1 MSPCSICEGILNE
14 LFSHFC
20 SLISQGYALAMN
32 SPLLLLLGLILGLGL
47 GAVVG
52 WLLKGARVQE
62 GISELQLR
70 IEQSQSE
77 VQRMR
82 DELQRAKEESGRLG
96 EEVQCSQE
104 EARKTREEGMLAQAR
119 LSETLLAQFR
129 NLATEVLEERSKV
142 FSQSS
147 SEKIGGLLSPL
158 QQQLESFRKRVEEVH
173 ESQTKNSTGLQ
184 QELLRLAQLNTQ
196 LSDDASNLA
205 SALKGDSQRR
215 GAWGELI
222 LERTLELS
230 GLERGREFELQV
242 STDNRLRPDAVIHLP
257 EGRFIVVDSKVSL
270 LDYERSCNATEEPE
284 RQRALL
290 DHVAAVRQHIKS
302 LSEKGYPDL
311 FEGKTPEV
319 VMMFLPIEPAFG
331 AALSTDPRLF
341 EFAFSHRVIL
351 VTPSTLLA
359 ALRTVTNV
367 WKVEKQTKNVL
378 EIARLGGVLHDKL
391 ADFAKGLLGVRE
403 RLTQATTAH
412 DEAVA
417 RLTSQKGNIL
427 GTALRLRELGAK
439 AEKQMP
445 QELVT
450 ELGVPSAEG
459 SLQEGKAEFS
469 QE

>member
-1 MSPCSICEGILNE
+1 
-14 LFSHFC
+14 
-20 SLISQGYALAMN
+20 MN
-32 SPLLLLLGLILGLGL
+32 SALLLLLGLLIGLGL
-47 GAVVG
+47 GVIAA
-52 WLLKGARVQE
+52 WMLKDARSRGE
-62 GISELQLR
+62 ISLAQLR
-70 IEQSQSE
+70 AEQAEAQA
-77 VQRMR
+77 
-82 DELQRAKEESGRLG
+82 QRAEADALRLSEELS
-96 EEVQCSQE
+96 
-104 EARKTREEGMLAQAR
+104 KTREESKNAQSQLTEML
-119 LSETLLAQFR
+119 TAQFR
-129 NLATEVLEERSKV
+129 NLATEILEERSKS
-142 FSQSS
+142 FSESS

-158 QQQLESFRKRVEEVH
+158 QQQLEGFRKRVDEIH
-173 ESQTKNSTGLQ
+173 ESQTKSSGGLA
-184 QELLRLAQLNTQ
+184 QELQRLALLNTR
-196 LSDDASNLA
+196 LSDEASNLA
-205 SALKGDSQRR
+205 SALKGESQRR

-270 LDYERSCNATEEPE
+270 VDYERSCNAVDEVE
-284 RQRALL
+284 RQRALM
-290 DHVAAVRQHIKS
+290 DHAAAVRQHIKS

-331 AALSTDPRLF
+331 AALSADPKLF
-341 EFAFSHRVIL
+341 EFAFSLRVIL

-359 ALRTVTNV
+359 ALRTVTNI

-391 ADFAKGLLGVRE
+391 TEFAKGLLNVRE
-403 RLTQATTAH
+403 RLAQATTAH

-417 RLTSQKGNIL
+417 RLSSQKGNII

-445 QELVT
+445 QELLT
-450 ELGVPSAEG
+450 EIQMEEAEAPK
-459 SLQEGKAEFS
+459 LPMD
-469 QE
+469 

>member
-1 MSPCSICEGILNE
+1 MTST
-14 LFSHFC
+14 
-20 SLISQGYALAMN
+20 
-32 SPLLLLLGLILGLGL
+32 LLLLLLALLLGLGL

-52 WLLKGARVQE
+52 WMIRDARSRGE
-62 GISELQLR
+62 IALSQLSA
-70 IEQSQSE
+70 EQSE
-77 VQRMR
+77 
-82 DELQRAKEESGRLG
+82 
-96 EEVQCSQE
+96 
-104 EARKTREEGMLAQAR
+104 AQAQRLEADALR
-119 LSETLLAQFR
+119 LSGEVATAREDAKREQAQLTELLTAQFR
-129 NLATEVLEERSKV
+129 NLATEIMEERSKS
-142 FSQSS
+142 FSQAS

-158 QQQLESFRKRVEEVH
+158 QQQLEGFRKRVDEIH
-173 ESQTKNSTGLQ
+173 ESQTKNTGGLA
-184 QELLRLAQLNTQ
+184 QELQRLALLNTR
-196 LSDDASNLA
+196 LSDEASNLA
-205 SALKGDSQRR
+205 SALKGESQRR

-242 STDNRLRPDAVIHLP
+242 STDTRLRPDAVIHLP

-270 LDYERSCNATEEPE
+270 VDYERSCNAVEESD

-290 DHVAAVRQHIKS
+290 DHAAAVRQHIKS

-331 AALSTDPRLF
+331 AALSADPKLF

-391 ADFAKGLLGVRE
+391 SEFAKGLLGVRE
-403 RLTQATTAH
+403 RLAQATAAH
-412 DEAVA
+412 DEAVG
-417 RLTSQKGNIL
+417 RLSSQKGNII

-445 QELVT
+445 QEL
-450 ELGVPSAEG
+450 LAEMKEENQLPQDN
-459 SLQEGKAEFS
+459 S
-469 QE
+469 

>member
-1 MSPCSICEGILNE
+1 MTSI
-14 LFSHFC
+14 
-20 SLISQGYALAMN
+20 
-32 SPLLLLLGLILGLGL
+32 LLLLFVLLTGMGL

-52 WLLKGARVQE
+52 WMLKDSRSRGE
-62 GISELQLR
+62 ISLLQLR
-70 IEQSQSE
+70 
-77 VQRMR
+77 VQQAEGEAR
-82 DELQRAKEESGRLG
+82 RLG
-96 EEVQCSQE
+96 EESVRIRE
-104 EARKTREEGMLAQAR
+104 DAAREQSRLAEV
-119 LSETLLAQFR
+119 LTAQFR
-129 NLATEVLEERSKV
+129 NLATEILEERSKS
-142 FSQSS
+142 FSETS

-158 QQQLESFRKRVEEVH
+158 QDQLHFFRKRVDEIH
-173 ESQTKNSTGLQ
+173 ESQTKSSGGLA
-184 QELLRLAQLNTQ
+184 QELQRLAQLNTR
-196 LSDDASNLA
+196 LSDEASNLA
-205 SALKGDSQRR
+205 SALKGESQRR

-242 STDNRLRPDAVIHLP
+242 STENRLRPDAVIHLP

-270 LDYERSCNATEEPE
+270 VDYERSCNALDEGD

-290 DHVAAVRQHIKS
+290 DHAAAVRQHIKS

-331 AALSTDPRLF
+331 AALSVDPKLF

-391 ADFAKGLLGVRE
+391 SEFAKGLLGVRE
-403 RLTQATTAH
+403 RLAQATAAH

-417 RLTSQKGNIL
+417 RLSSQKGNII

-445 QELVT
+445 AELLSEMGEVS
-450 ELGVPSAEG
+450 EE
-459 SLQEGKAEFS
+459 
-469 QE
+469 

>member
-1 MSPCSICEGILNE
+1 MNPTL
-14 LFSHFC
+14 LF
-20 SLISQGYALAMN
+20 
-32 SPLLLLLGLILGLGL
+32 LLGLLLGLGL

-52 WLLKGARVQE
+52 WLLKSSRAQQD
-62 GISELQLR
+62 ISSAQLR
-70 IEQSQSE
+70 TEQSIAETQIAKAEAQRSSDEIQRANSE
-77 VQRMR
+77 VQRAYH
-82 DELQRAKEESGRLG
+82 ETEQVK
-96 EEVQCSQE
+96 
-104 EARKTREEGMLAQAR
+104 LAQAH
-119 LSETLLAQFR
+119 LSETLLSQFR
-129 NLATEVLEERSKV
+129 NLATEILEERTKS
-142 FSQSS
+142 FSESS

-158 QQQLESFRKRVEEVH
+158 QQQIEHFRKRVEEVH
-173 ESQTKNSTGLQ
+173 ESHTKSSTGLQ

-205 SALKGDSQRR
+205 SALKGESQRR

-242 STDNRLRPDAVIHLP
+242 STENRLRPDAVIHLP
-257 EGRFIVVDSKVSL
+257 EDRFIVVDSKVSL
-270 LDYERSCNATEEPE
+270 VDYERSCNAAEESD
-284 RQRALL
+284 RKSALL
-290 DHVAAVRQHIKS
+290 AHAAAVRQHIKS
-302 LSEKGYPDL
+302 LAEKGYPDL

-331 AALSTDPRLF
+331 AALSADPKLF

-391 ADFAKGLLGVRE
+391 SEFSKGLLLVKQ
-403 RLTQATTAH
+403 RLAQASEAH
-412 DEAVA
+412 DESIS
-417 RLTSQKGNIL
+417 RLKDQRGNIL
-427 GTALRLRELGAK
+427 GTALRLRDLGAK

-445 QELVT
+445 QELVA
-450 ELGVPSAEG
+450 ELGEPLVGEDETAEG
-459 SLQEGKAEFS
+459 
-469 QE
+469 